1 MEYLAE
7 RLSIYIIPPLL
18 SIGLGWSL
26 AAVSIIKGR
35 YRTENILF
43 SLVCIWWT
51 LMPLI
56 FLSHHIFKGN
66 IGLIMTIERTFHFL
80 YVYMPAIILL
90 YLQKSF
96 ALNKKN
102 LVIASFALSVIIS
115 LFVPTK
121 YYISGLYTYSWGYSA
136 KGEVVFKIFGTC
148 AFMHLLYIIWF
159 FILKV
164 KSVKNYTERLKL
176 KYILLSFIAS
186 AILMIFNVPA
196 ISGIDFY
203 AYGNFMFIPLT
214 LIAYGVLRYRLMDI
228 KSVLHIT
235 LIWAVLS
242 SLIFI
247 PNIIIFKFI
256 RPHLI
261 EMNGLESFLFLVT
274 WFILNYIYFKKIK
287 PVIDRLF
294 NKQKINLIKAGV
306 NFSENISFLKTV
318 DSLIET
324 FTSALAENL
333 YFKNI
338 EFYTR
343 MDDGLNY
350 RTSQGAVYQL
360 DPEIYQWFVEDDR
373 YVEYDMM
380 NTNPYYAPVIEKMT
394 VIFRK
399 FSCSYIFPLVR
410 NNEVVGFALAGER
423 INLRYLNRDET
434 LFLESIKRSMSI
446 SISNSVMYQKLSDL
460 KDNLESKVASRT
472 EELLRAKESA
482 EAANEELTAANG
494 ELNETRRISEIDML
508 MAANVQKSIFP
519 EIPENIPGWD
529 IAAAFIPM
537 SMVSGDLYDFYIKDD
552 DLKGLILL
560 DVSGHGIASGL
571 ITMIAKSV
579 FFRNFFMHKDLRLGK
594 IVENANDEL
603 ISEMGNTD
611 KYLTGIILR
620 FEDDY
625 IEYVN
630 AGHPDIMTRK
640 KDSSNVKV
648 INPSDNSFKGSI
660 LGVSEMSFPYK
671 SAKIKAESGDMFA
684 IFTDGII
691 EAAGPGNSR
700 FGITGIAKAMLNSGK
715 ENAGETLN
723 RIVEDFYNFTGTDKL
738 TDDVTVIIIKRK

>member
-7 RLSIYIIPPLL
+7 RLCIYIIPPLL

-159 FILKV
+159 FIQKV

-196 ISGIDFY
+196 INGIDFY

-256 RPHLI
+256 RPHLN

-274 WFILNYIYFKKIK
+274 WFILNYIYFKRIK

-294 NKQKINLIKAGV
+294 NKQKINLIKTGV
-306 NFSENISFLKTV
+306 EFAESISYLKTL
-318 DSLIET
+318 DSLIDT
-324 FTSALAENL
+324 FKSALTSSL
-333 YFKNI
+333 YFKKI
-338 EFYTR
+338 IFFSR
-343 MDDGLNY
+343 MEDGLIF
-350 RTSQGAVYQL
+350 RSRSG
-360 DPEIYQWFVEDDR
+360 DIFEIENDLYNWFINDDR
-373 YVEYDMM
+373 YVEHDMM
-380 NTNPYYAPVIEKMT
+380 NTNPYYSPVSDKMNAL
-394 VIFRK
+394 FGK
-399 FSCSYIFPLVR
+399 MNCSYIIPLVR
-410 NNEVVGFALAGER
+410 NNEMVGITFAGER
-423 INLRYLNRDET
+423 VNLNNLNRDES
-434 LFLESIKRSMSI
+434 LFLENIKRSMSI

-519 EIPENIPGWD
+519 EIPGNIPGWD

-537 SMVSGDLYDFYIKDD
+537 SMVSGDLYDFYIRDD
-552 DLKGLILL
+552 ELKGLILL
-560 DVSGHGIASGL
+560 DVSGHGVASGL

-579 FFRNFFMHKDLRLGK
+579 FYRNFFMHRDLRLGK

-611 KYLTGIILR
+611 KFLTGIILR
-620 FEDDY
+620 FEDNC

-630 AGHPDIMTRK
+630 AGHPDMMTRK
-640 KDSSNVKV
+640 KDSSNVKI

-671 SAKIKAESGDMFA
+671 SAKIKAESGDIFA

-691 EAAGPGNSR
+691 EAVGPDNSR
-700 FGITGIAKAMLNSGK
+700 FGITGLAKSMVNSGQ
-715 ENAGETLN
+715 ENAGETLD
-723 RIVEDFYNFTGTDKL
+723 RIIEDFYNFTGTDKL